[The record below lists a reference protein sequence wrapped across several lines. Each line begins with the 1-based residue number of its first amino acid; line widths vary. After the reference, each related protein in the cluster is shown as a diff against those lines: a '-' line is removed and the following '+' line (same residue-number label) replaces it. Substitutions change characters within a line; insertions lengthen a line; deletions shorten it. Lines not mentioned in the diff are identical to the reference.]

1 MKDNVVDKVK
11 AWLMPLLLSG
21 FCYIFYSDIREMK
34 SDIKLLLGQS
44 REYSVRIT
52 TTERDIAEL
61 KQKIVSYERYPAKH
75 EEIFDT
81 KRNLR

>member
-52 TTERDIAEL
+52 TAERDIAEL
-61 KQKIVSYERYPAKH
+61 KSKILSYERFPAKH

>member
-34 SDIKLLLGQS
+34 SDIKLLLGES

-52 TTERDIAEL
+52 TAERDIAEI
-61 KQKIVSYERYPAKH
+61 KSKILSYERLPAKH

>member
-34 SDIKLLLGQS
+34 SDIKVLLGQS

-52 TTERDIAEL
+52 TAERDIAEL
-61 KQKIVSYERYPAKH
+61 KDKIITYERFPAKH
-75 EEIFDT
+75 EEIFDA

>member
-52 TTERDIAEL
+52 TAERDIAEL
-61 KQKIVSYERYPAKH
+61 KSKIVSYERYPAKH
-75 EEIFDT
+75 EEIYEF
-81 KRNLR
+81 KKNLR

>member
-34 SDIKLLLGQS
+34 SDIKILLGQS

-52 TTERDIAEL
+52 TAERDIAEL
-61 KQKIVSYERYPAKH
+61 KSKILSYERFPAKH

>member
-34 SDIKLLLGQS
+34 SDIKLLLGES
-44 REYSVRIT
+44 REYSIRIT
-52 TTERDIAEL
+52 TAERDIAEL

>member
-34 SDIKLLLGQS
+34 SDIKVLLGQS

-52 TTERDIAEL
+52 TAERDIAEL
-61 KQKIVSYERYPAKH
+61 KDKIITYERFPAKH

>member
-52 TTERDIAEL
+52 TAERDITEL
-61 KQKIVSYERYPAKH
+61 KNKIVSYERYPAKH
-75 EEIFDT
+75 EEIYDT